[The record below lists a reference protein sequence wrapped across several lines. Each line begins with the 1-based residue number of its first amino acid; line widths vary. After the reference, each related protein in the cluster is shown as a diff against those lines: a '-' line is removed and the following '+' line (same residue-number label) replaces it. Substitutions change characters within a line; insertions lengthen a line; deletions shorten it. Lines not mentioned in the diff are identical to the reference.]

1 MPIFYIAAKILSLN
15 LWFKIIK
22 SLGGFIDR
30 KIYLCYKLYDFMR
43 CCAAQTR
50 RTRMYSFLLAL
61 IYVAFISLGLPDSL
75 LGSGWPVMHLELGVP
90 ISYMGIVSMV
100 ISGGTIVSS
109 LMSDRLNR
117 KLGTRIVT
125 EMSVFLTVIALIGFS
140 FSSRFWMLIVF
151 AVPYG
156 LGAGAIDAALNN
168 YVALH
173 YKAKHMSWLHSFWGV
188 GTIVS
193 PFIMGYALTN
203 RTWNSGYRIVGAIQ
217 LAIAIL
223 LLVTLPVWKVNKAAD
238 ETEKKSVGLV
248 SALKI
253 KGVPFLLIGF
263 FAYCAAEATAMQWA
277 STYFVEVKGISA
289 ERAATF
295 ASLFYIG
302 ITVGRFISGFITDKL
317 GDRRMIIIGTSIL
330 ICGVCCLFVP
340 VSSYILAAAAFIIIG
355 LGCAPIYPCIIHST
369 PNNFG
374 AENSGAIIGIQM
386 ASAYVGSTFIPPV
399 FGLLGN
405 SISFKIMPIY
415 LILFFVL
422 MITMIEFT
430 FRITGKNKVK

>member
-1 MPIFYIAAKILSLN
+1 MFQLL
-15 LWFKIIK
+15 LII
-22 SLGGFIDR
+22 
-30 KIYLCYKLYDFMR
+30 IYL
-43 CCAAQTR
+43 
-50 RTRMYSFLLAL
+50 S
-61 IYVAFISLGLPDSL
+61 FISLGLPDSL
-75 LGSGWPVMHLELGVP
+75 LGSAWPTIYPQLDVP
-90 ISYMGIVSMV
+90 VSYAGIISMIVAL
-100 ISGGTIVSS
+100 GTIVSS
-109 LMSDRLNR
+109 LQSDRLTR
-117 KLGTRIVT
+117 RLGTGKVT
-125 EMSVFLTVIALIGFS
+125 AVSVAMTAVALWGFS
-140 FSSRFWMLIVF
+140 VSNAFWQLCLW

-156 LGAGAIDAALNN
+156 LGAGSVDASLNN

-173 YKAKHMSWLHSFWGV
+173 YKSKHMSWLHSFWGV

-203 RTWNSGYRIVGAIQ
+203 KTWNSGCRIVGAIQ

-223 LLVTLPVWKVNKAAD
+223 LLVTLPVWKVNKATD
-238 ETEKKSVGLV
+238 ETEKKIVGLV
-248 SALKI
+248 GALKI

-263 FAYCAAEATAMQWA
+263 FAYCAAETTAMQWA

-317 GDRRMIIIGTSIL
+317 GDRRMIITGTAIL
-330 ICGVCCLFVP
+330 LCGICCLFVP
-340 VSSYILAAAAFIIIG
+340 MNSYFLAAAAFVVIG

-386 ASAYVGSTFIPPV
+386 AGAYVGSTFVPPV

-415 LILFFVL
+415 LIFFFVL
-422 MITMIEFT
+422 MITMIELT

>member
-1 MPIFYIAAKILSLN
+1 MASLLLPI
-15 LWFKIIK
+15 
-22 SLGGFIDR
+22 
-30 KIYLCYKLYDFMR
+30 IYL
-43 CCAAQTR
+43 
-50 RTRMYSFLLAL
+50 
-61 IYVAFISLGLPDSL
+61 AFISLGLPDAL
-75 LGSGWPVMHLELGVP
+75 LGAAWPTMYPQLGAQV
-90 ISYMGIVSMV
+90 SWAGGVSMI
-100 ISGGTIVSS
+100 ISACTILSA
-109 LMSDRLNR
+109 LASDRLNER
-117 KLGTRIVT
+117 LGTGRVT
-125 EMSVFLTVIALIGFS
+125 AISVAATAAALFGFS
-140 FSSRFWMLIVF
+140 FCHAFWQLCLWAI
-151 AVPYG
+151 PYG
-156 LGAGAIDAALNN
+156 LGAGSVDAALNN

-248 SALKI
+248 GALKI
-253 KGVPFLLIGF
+253 KGVPFLLTGF

-317 GDRRMIIIGTSIL
+317 GDRKMIITGTAIL
-330 ICGVCCLFVP
+330 LCGVCCLFVP

-386 ASAYVGSTFIPPV
+386 ASAYVGSTFVPPL

-405 SISFKIMPIY
+405 AVSFKIMPFY
-415 LILFFVL
+415 LIFFFVL
-422 MITMIEFT
+422 MITMTELT